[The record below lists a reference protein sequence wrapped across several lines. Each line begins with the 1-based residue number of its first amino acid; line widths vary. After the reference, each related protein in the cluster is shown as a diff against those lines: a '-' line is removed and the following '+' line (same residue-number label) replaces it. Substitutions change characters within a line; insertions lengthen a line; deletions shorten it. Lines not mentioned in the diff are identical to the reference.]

1 MDRLL
6 GMWDG
11 LADWLDGLR
20 ERSPRA
26 VIVAIVAAVA
36 VLSMAVAA
44 IVILGA
50 EEDESPPEAA
60 ENIALSFAVLAGST
74 VDNTGPSVINGD
86 LGGTKP
92 GEAITGFPPGIVN
105 GDQHAADAV
114 ALRAQSDLTAAYYD
128 AENRSSVAALP
139 DTLDGLTL
147 PPGVY
152 TKESELGLSGTLTLD
167 GQGDKNALFIFQA
180 VSSLV
185 TEDSG
190 AIELINGAQACNV
203 FWQVGTSATLGA
215 DTSFVGSILA
225 FTSVSL
231 QAGTTVEGRVLAR
244 NGTVSL
250 DNNTIT
256 RPTCD
261 TPPDLGA
268 KAKAVERFIPAPD
281 PPETDSADPGSDSD
295 SDSDPTVRA
304 PGTTI
309 RTTGSQATVP
319 TQTSATTTTSTTTT
333 RTTTTRTTTT
343 RTTTTRTTTTR
354 TTTTTAPTTTTTTT
368 APTTTTTTT
377 TTEPPTTEPSTSSAP
392 VDPPPLPTT
401 DPPLPPPLPTIDPPP
416 PITP

>member
-6 GMWDG
+6 GMWDAF
-11 LADWLDGLR
+11 ADWLDGLR

-26 VIVAIVAAVA
+26 VMVAIVAAVA
-36 VLSMAVAA
+36 VLAMAVAA

-50 EEDESPPEAA
+50 GEEETPPEVS
-60 ENIALSFAVLAGST
+60 ENTALSFAVLAGGT
-74 VDNTGPSVINGD
+74 VQNTGPSVINGD
-86 LGGTKP
+86 LGGAKP

-261 TPPDLGA
+261 SPPDNGA

-281 PPETDSADPGSDSD
+281 PIEPDSGDPGSDSD
-295 SDSDPTVRA
+295 SDSNPTVRA

-333 RTTTTRTTTT
+333 RTTTTRTTT
-343 RTTTTRTTTTR
+343 RRTTTTR
-354 TTTTTAPTTTTTTT
+354 TTTTTAPTTTTTST
-368 APTTTTTTT
+368 APTTTTTTTTT